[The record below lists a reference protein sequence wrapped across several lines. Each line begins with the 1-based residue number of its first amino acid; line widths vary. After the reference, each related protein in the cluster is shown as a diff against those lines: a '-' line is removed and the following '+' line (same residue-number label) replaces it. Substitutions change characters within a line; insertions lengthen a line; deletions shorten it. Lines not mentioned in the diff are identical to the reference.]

1 MWKIIVP
8 ISQTTRTCSVP
19 ASRGPEGGFP
29 LDARREGDLG
39 GVERRTP
46 LRASMTPFV
55 LRLFALVSAAMSAPV
70 SARPGNSFL
79 PAPRTGTASSSRRPR
94 AVSGAGPSTTSTASP
109 ASPGTLRRWTSQL
122 RSVYNSPATYLPHT
136 RATFQTP
143 STREP
148 RLRRRASTL
157 PRRRARRLPPRRQRR
172 RLRGDDRRLS
182 PGRRRLL
189 DAFESMGQHA
199 RDARDAFVEAALP
212 SAELVAAAETR
223 TPALEVVEGA
233 SRNKATPS
241 TTHKIL
247 VDPPNADE

>member
-1 MWKIIVP
+1 MENYRAHIPHNSDMFRSCLPRARGW
-8 ISQTTRTCSVP
+8 
-19 ASRGPEGGFP
+19 AST
-29 LDARREGDLG
+29 RREGDLG

-79 PAPRTGTASSSRRPR
+79 P
-94 AVSGAGPSTTSTASP
+94 GPANGYGFLVPSP
-109 ASPGTLRRWTSQL
+109 AGGLGCGSLNYVNCFPGVADTLRRWTSQL
-122 RSVYNSPATYLPHT
+122 RSVYASPATYLPHT

-143 STREP
+143 
-148 RLRRRASTL
+148 LDARAEVEAEGLHPSL
-157 PRRRARRLPPRRQRR
+157 ADAHVAFL
-172 RLRGDDRRLS
+172 LDVRGDVYAETTAAFLPDAVA
-182 PGRRRLL
+182 LL

-223 TPALEVVEGA
+223 KALEVVEGA